1 MLGKRSRPVTKWEV
15 LFAIILVVMSLIGG
29 YIGYSY
35 PENPILGKNR
45 GFFIFI
51 IITYFILR
59 AIEKWFGI
67 DKKIKDEIEKKLKET
82 NTSKNKKDKTLS

>member
-1 MLGKRSRPVTKWEV
+1 MFGKRSRPVTKWEI
-15 LFAIILVVMSLIGG
+15 LFAIILVAVLIIGG

-35 PENPILGKNR
+35 PEHPILGKNR
-45 GFFIFI
+45 AVFLFL

-59 AIEKWFGI
+59 GIEKWLGI
-67 DKKIKDEIEKKLKET
+67 DKKIKDEIEKKLKES